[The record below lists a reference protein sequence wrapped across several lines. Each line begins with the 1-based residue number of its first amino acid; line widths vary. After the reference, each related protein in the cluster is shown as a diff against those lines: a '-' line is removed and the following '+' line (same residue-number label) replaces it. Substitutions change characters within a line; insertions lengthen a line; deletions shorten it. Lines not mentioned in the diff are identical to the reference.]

1 MACSR
6 EFAGAGG
13 VCPHDG
19 NMLVPLPQ
27 DPYVGRRIADKY
39 QVLSVLG
46 TGGMGVVYLARHE
59 TMQTNVAIKM
69 LRAQFAGDQTSVKRF
84 TQEARAA
91 GRLHHQNV
99 ITTYDHG
106 FTPQGQPY
114 IVMDCLQGKSLADEI
129 KRLKG
134 LPVDRVLH
142 IFMQACDAL
151 DHAHKQGVIHRDLK
165 PGNIMLI
172 NYEDDP
178 DFVKVVD
185 FGVAKIMPMNDQGV
199 ESQTLTQAGEVCG
212 SPVYMSPEQCVG
224 QPLDRRADIYSMGIV
239 LFEALTGRLPL
250 IGKNMVETMHKHLN
264 EAPPTFQQVRPD
276 LYIPERVE
284 AVVRKAL
291 SKRPEDRQQTMAA
304 LRQELNFCVPRPGQ
318 NPNLRTI
325 AAAPPEFGTEKK
337 ASWVVPA
344 IGAAVGTIIIGG
356 AAAFFLMQKPQTPAA
371 VPSNTIPTP
380 AALTGVPVSNP
391 GTPAA
396 VPVVT
401 PATSTTP
408 ATNTAVIPAGTVPG
422 TSSPATSATTSAATT
437 TVKVSQPPVSLPPNS
452 AATSASTKTAS
463 VVTPVVTP
471 PKPPAVKKVRIIK
484 KAPPK
489 VAKAPRSTVAASS
502 GSSRPAS
509 SSAVEKRFSNL
520 ADLLTRRKK

>member
-114 IVMDCLQGKSLADEI
+114 IVMDCLQGTSLADEI

-185 FGVAKIMPMNDQGV
+185 FGVAKIMPMNDQGI

-325 AAAPPEFGTEKK
+325 AATPPEYGTEKK

-344 IGAAVGTIIIGG
+344 IGAAVGTIVIGG
-356 AAAFFLMQKPQTPAA
+356 AAAFFLMQKPQTPAS
-371 VPSNTIPTP
+371 VPSNTTQTP
-380 AALTGVPVSNP
+380 AAVTGTPATNP
-391 GTPAA
+391 GTPSAIPA
-396 VPVVT
+396 VT
-401 PATSTTP
+401 PATANTP
-408 ATNTAVIPAGTVPG
+408 VTNTAATPAGTVPVTG
-422 TSSPATSATTSAATT
+422 TPTTATPATATTAPI
-437 TVKVSQPPVSLPPNS
+437 SQPTTPVTAIP
-452 AATSASTKTAS
+452 ATNATKTAS
-463 VVTPVVTP
+463 AVTPVVTP
-471 PKPPAVKKVRIIK
+471 PKPPLVKKMRVVK
-484 KAPPK
+484 KSPPK
-489 VAKAPRSTVAASS
+489 VAKAPRPAAAASS
-502 GSSRPAS
+502 G
-509 SSAVEKRFSNL
+509 SAVEKRFNSL
-520 ADLLTRRKK
+520 ADMLTRRKK

>member
-114 IVMDCLQGKSLADEI
+114 IVMDCLQGISLADEI

-185 FGVAKIMPMNDQGV
+185 FGVAKIMPMNDQNV

-239 LFEALTGRLPL
+239 LFEALTGKLPL

-264 EAPPTFQQVRPD
+264 EAPPSFQQVRPD

-291 SKRPEDRQQTMAA
+291 SKKPEERQQTMAL

-325 AAAPPEFGTEKK
+325 AATPEFHSTEKK

-344 IGAAVGTIIIGG
+344 IGAAVGTIVIGG
-356 AAAFFLMQKPQTPAA
+356 AAAFFFMQKPQTPVNATPPVSVVTTPSA
-371 VPSNTIPTP
+371 VQPATTVPTP
-380 AALTGVPVSNP
+380 ATGTSPAATNPVSSAP
-391 GTPAA
+391 AGTA
-396 VPVVT
+396 VTNTAPVNVTPTGTAPVIPTTTPPVV
-401 PATSTTP
+401 P
-408 ATNTAVIPAGTVPG
+408 ATNT
-422 TSSPATSATTSAATT
+422 
-437 TVKVSQPPVSLPPNS
+437 
-452 AATSASTKTAS
+452 TKTATAS
-463 VVTPVVTP
+463 IPAVATPPKP
-471 PKPPAVKKVRIIK
+471 PKPPAVKKVVKVARK
-484 KAPPK
+484 TSPPK
-489 VAKAPRSTVAASS
+489 VAKV
-502 GSSRPAS
+502 SRPKATEGAPS
-509 SSAVEKRFSNL
+509 SSKARWDALKMQ
-520 ADLLTRRKK
+520 LTRNK

>member
-6 EFAGAGG
+6 EFAGSGG

-129 KRLKG
+129 KKLKG

-172 NYEDDP
+172 NYEDDD

-185 FGVAKIMPMNDQGV
+185 FGVAKIMPMNDQNI
-199 ESQTLTQAGEVCG
+199 EAQTLTQAGEVCG

-291 SKRPEDRQQTMAA
+291 SKKPEERHQTMAA
-304 LRQELNFCVPRPGQ
+304 LRQDLNFCVPRPGQ
-318 NPNLRTI
+318 NPNLRSM
-325 AAAPPEFGTEKK
+325 PVPEFQTEKK
-337 ASWVVPA
+337 TNWVVPA
-344 IGAAVGTIIIGG
+344 IGAAVATVVVGG
-356 AAAFFLMQKPQTPAA
+356 AAAFFLMQKPATPPANQLPGPAITTPVATPA
-371 VPSNTIPTP
+371 
-380 AALTGVPVSNP
+380 
-391 GTPAA
+391 GT
-396 VPVVT
+396 
-401 PATSTTP
+401 TTP
-408 ATNTAVIPAGTVPG
+408 AVVPSPAPPGGTPTAGGAVTGATTVPVGGTNNPINATAVQNGTLTPGATSPAATVPV
-422 TSSPATSATTSAATT
+422 TS
-437 TVKVSQPPVSLPPNS
+437 V
-452 AATSASTKTAS
+452 TKTAA
-463 VVTPVVTP
+463 VTTP
-471 PKPPAVKKVRIIK
+471 IAAPPQKPPVVKKVPKVVRRPS
-484 KAPPK
+484 PPK
-489 VAKAPRSTVAASS
+489 IAKAPRPAPS
-502 GSSRPAS
+502 GGGGTNAN
-509 SSAVEKRFSNL
+509 KRFDSL
-520 ADLLTRRKK
+520 KDMLTRPH